1 MRSVHEG
8 SHRDGKSHGI
18 EFAVILAGFVD
29 LEQLSPEETVAMLS
43 DYSEQ
48 MIAAIFKNFG
58 PPTRFIDDEM
68 EFTASADARNPG
80 ARLEQATRVRGVTR
94 SYTIKTVP

>member
-1 MRSVHEG
+1 MRSVHDG
-8 SHRDGKSHGI
+8 SHRNGKSHGI
-18 EFAVILAGFVD
+18 EVIVFFEEFVD
-29 LEQLSPEETVAMLS
+29 LEQLSPEETVAMLN

-58 PPTRFIDDEM
+58 HPNRFIDDEM
-68 EFTASADARNPG
+68 EFTATADAINPA
-80 ARLEQATRVRGVTR
+80 ARLPQATGVRSVDR